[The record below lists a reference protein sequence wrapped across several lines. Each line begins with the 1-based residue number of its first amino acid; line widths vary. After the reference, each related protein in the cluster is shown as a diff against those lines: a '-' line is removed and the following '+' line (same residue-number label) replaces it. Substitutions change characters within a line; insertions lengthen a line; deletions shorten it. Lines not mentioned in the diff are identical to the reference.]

1 MAAIELPRLKSK
13 QNLVIKKERTR
24 IININS
30 SKLEEIIYSIWP
42 EVAIAANFCGST
54 SAVLQ
59 TRASVIISYWTGP
72 TIMLWKTATGVVRR
86 WLQAR
91 VLD

>member
-42 EVAIAANFCGST
+42 EVAIAANFCGK
-54 SAVLQ
+54 L
-59 TRASVIISYWTGP
+59 RLEWCGDGYK
-72 TIMLWKTATGVVRR
+72 LEY
-86 WLQAR
+86 
-91 VLD
+91 